1 MYENE
6 LSKIQRLLEEKKL
19 KEQAVLQA
27 REDIVRTI
35 DQNFGIKKMIMEAA
49 QDEVAA

>member
-19 KEQAVLQA
+19 KEQEILEEL
-27 REDIVRTI
+27 EDLSLDKQ
-35 DQNFGIKKMIMEAA
+35 DQEN
-49 QDEVAA
+49 